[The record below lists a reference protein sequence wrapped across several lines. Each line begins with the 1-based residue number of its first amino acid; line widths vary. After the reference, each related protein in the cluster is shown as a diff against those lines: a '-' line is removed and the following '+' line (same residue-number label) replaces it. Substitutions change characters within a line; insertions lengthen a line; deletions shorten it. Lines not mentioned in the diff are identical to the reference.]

1 MEINIKEL
9 LEELTFLKKENQLLK
24 TRHHSEEQRWQ
35 SAFECIGDGILDWNL
50 KTGKVF
56 YSKQWKE
63 MLGWQ
68 EWEISD
74 NLSEMETRI
83 HPDDRDQYYEDLNRH
98 LRNETNLFKSEYRI
112 ICRNGNY
119 KWILERGKVI
129 ERDSQNSPIRM
140 ISFGTDITLQKGN
153 ENSLSESEQQFKSIF
168 EKHSAVML
176 LVEPETGTITEAN
189 LSASRFYGYSKE
201 DLCRLNITDLNTLPA
216 KQVAEERQKALAE
229 KRNYFIFPHRLSNG
243 QERIVEVHSSPVS
256 YGEKKILFS
265 IIHDITERKKA
276 EESLKKWENVF
287 KYSQLGIVIGSPVS
301 QNLELINPAFAEM
314 HGYTEE
320 ELMGKP
326 ISTVFAPSEL
336 ESLGVHI
343 QKANE
348 LGQYSFES
356 VHIRKDG
363 SLFPVIINVTALKN
377 ESGSV
382 TYRVVN
388 VLDITERK
396 KSEEKTKHL
405 LRERQAILDN
415 LGNGVFFL
423 KNRIVVWANR
433 KVSEMCG
440 YDSLDE
446 IIGESTRKF
455 YPDLDAY
462 ESFGK
467 RAYDS
472 LSKSTVF
479 SSEEIYVRKNGEKFW
494 CSVTGRA
501 IIPENLDEG
510 TIWVTEDVTERK
522 NIEFLLQQKNAE
534 LEKVNM
540 ELVHQKEEA
549 VSASRLKSEFLA
561 NMSHEIR
568 TPLNGVIGFAE
579 LLSSTALNENQHSL
593 LDNVRSS
600 AGSLLSIINDI
611 LDFSKIEAGR
621 LELESV
627 RTDIR
632 TLAEESLDT
641 VRLQAEKKGLI
652 LELHIQDEC
661 PEFAYTDPLRLKQII
676 LNLLNNAVKFTESG
690 RVDFSLRYRMKNEI
704 ENIAEFTFSVQDTGI
719 GISKTERKKLFT
731 AFSQADTST
740 ARKYGG
746 TGLGLVISSRILTA
760 MNSIL
765 ELKSE
770 EGKGSLFYFTVEFK
784 MERGQRGR
792 KDFSSETDNFSF
804 NLQYDP
810 VILIAD
816 DNLMNLA
823 LARRM
828 TAKLIPSAVII
839 EARNGNEAV
848 HNYVQ
853 FSPHLILMD
862 VQMPGKDGY
871 DATKEIREI
880 EKKNQTH
887 TPILALTAN
896 AAAGERENCIAA
908 GMDDFISK
916 PFEIKNLKIILQKY
930 LGKK

>member
-1 MEINIKEL
+1 MDLN
-9 LEELTFLKKENQLLK
+9 
-24 TRHHSEEQRWQ
+24 
-35 SAFECIGDGILDWNL
+35 
-50 KTGKVF
+50 
-56 YSKQWKE
+56 
-63 MLGWQ
+63 
-68 EWEISD
+68 SD
-74 NLSEMETRI
+74 FLSEGQT
-83 HPDDRDQYYEDLNRH
+83 LN
-98 LRNETNLFKSEYRI
+98 ESQ
-112 ICRNGNY
+112 
-119 KWILERGKVI
+119 
-129 ERDSQNSPIRM
+129 DS
-140 ISFGTDITLQKGN
+140 
-153 ENSLSESEQQFKSIF
+153 FKSIF

-176 LVEPETGTITEAN
+176 LVESETGRITDAN
-189 LSASRFYGYSKE
+189 PSACSFYGYSKE
-201 DLCRLNITDLNTLPA
+201 DLCRLNINNLNTLPEE
-216 KQVAEERQKALAE
+216 QAEKERLKALSDE
-229 KRNYFIFPHRLSNG
+229 SSCFMFSHRLSDG
-243 QERIVEVHSSPVS
+243 QERFVEVHSASVS
-256 YGEKKILFS
+256 YGQNKILFL

-276 EESLKKWENVF
+276 EESSRIWENAF
-287 KYSQLGIVIGSPVS
+287 KYSQWGIVIGSADKK
-301 QNLELINPAFAEM
+301 NLDLMNPAFARM
-314 HGYTEE
+314 HGYTME
-320 ELMGKP
+320 ELAGKP

-336 ESLGVHI
+336 ASLTEHI
-343 QKANE
+343 NKAHE
-348 LGQYSFES
+348 LGEHSFES

-363 SLFPVIINVTALKN
+363 SLFPVIVNVTALKN
-377 ESGSV
+377 ELGEV
-382 TYRVVN
+382 IYRVVN
-388 VLDITERK
+388 VLDITKRK
-396 KSEEKTKHL
+396 ESEEETKHL
-405 LRERQAILDN
+405 LKERQAILDN
-415 LGNGVFFL
+415 LGSGVFYL

-433 KVSEMCG
+433 NVSDMCG
-440 YDSLDE
+440 YDSLNE

-455 YPDLDAY
+455 YPDQQAY
-462 ESFGK
+462 ESFGE
-467 RAYDS
+467 RAYEA
-472 LSKSTVF
+472 LSKGRVF
-479 SSEEIYVRKNGEKFW
+479 SSEEIYVRRNGERFW
-494 CSVTGRA
+494 CSVTGQA
-501 IIPENLDEG
+501 IDPENLNEG
-510 TIWVTEDVTERK
+510 TIWITENVTERK
-522 NIEFLLQQKNAE
+522 KIELLIQQKNAE
-534 LEKVNM
+534 LEKVNI
-540 ELVHQKEEA
+540 ELAQQKEEA
-549 VSASRLKSEFLA
+549 VSANRMKSEFLA

-579 LLSSTALNENQHSL
+579 LLSSSSLNENQHSL
-593 LDNVRSS
+593 LDNIRTS

-652 LELHIQDEC
+652 LELRIQDEC

-784 MERGQRGR
+784 MERGQRRR

-916 PFEIKNLKIILQKY
+916 PFEMKNLKIILQKY